1 MTCTRILRTSLVALL
16 SLALVPALARAQS
29 REQLQLMADLRMIQ
43 EQVARLQLAVGQIA
57 QQATALDK
65 RLEADREAAVK
76 AAADEQLRLNTLNQ
90 SVTVIREKLDDNT
103 TRSAQQ
109 AQELTALIASIR
121 IINDQ
126 LSTLTNLL
134 RPPVNPVDPDAPVT
148 APAPSAEGGAPGL
161 PPSPTNL
168 FNQAMSDYFSNKLDL
183 AIEGFEEFVEKFP
196 TAPDAPKAQY
206 YIGQS
211 YFDQR
216 RFKEAIAAYGKVIS
230 NYKDA
235 DEVPQAYFAQ
245 GRCYEELRQPGA
257 ARAAFQTI
265 IKLFPSSTEAL
276 MAQQRLKAPGNQ

>member
-1 MTCTRILRTSLVALL
+1 MTPTRFIRTSLAALL
-16 SLALVPALARAQS
+16 SLALVPALAGAQN
-29 REQLQLMADLRMIQ
+29 REQLQLMADLRMLQ
-43 EQVARLQLAVGQIA
+43 EQVARLQLAVSQIG
-57 QQATALDK
+57 QQAAALDK

-76 AAADEQLRLNTLNQ
+76 AAADEQLRLNALNQ
-90 SVTVIREKLDDNT
+90 NVTVIREKLDDNT
-103 TRSAQQ
+103 TRAAQQ

-134 RPPVNPVDPDAPVT
+134 RPPVNPVDPDVPATGPVSS
-148 APAPSAEGGAPGL
+148 PDGAAL
-161 PPSPTNL
+161 PPSPTSL
-168 FNQAMSDYFSNKLDL
+168 FNQAMSDYFSNNLEL

-216 RFKEAIAAYGKVIS
+216 RFKEAIAAYGKVIT

-265 IKLFPSSTEAL
+265 IKLYPNSTEAL

>member
-1 MTCTRILRTSLVALL
+1 MTPTRFIRTSLAALL
-16 SLALVPALARAQS
+16 SVALVPALAGAQN

-43 EQVARLQLAVGQIA
+43 EQVARLQLAVSQIG
-57 QQATALDK
+57 QQAAALDK

-76 AAADEQLRLNTLNQ
+76 AAADEQLRLNALTQ
-90 SVTVIREKLDDNT
+90 GVTIIREKLDDNT
-103 TRSAQQ
+103 TRAAQQ

-134 RPPVNPVDPDAPVT
+134 RPPVNPVDPDAPDTEPVSS
-148 APAPSAEGGAPGL
+148 PGGAAL
-161 PPSPTNL
+161 PPSPTSL
-168 FNQAMSDYFSNKLDL
+168 FNQAMSDYFSNNLQL

-216 RFKEAIAAYGKVIS
+216 RFKEAIAAYGKVIT

-257 ARAAFQTI
+257 ARAAFQAI
-265 IKLFPSSTEAL
+265 IKLFPNSTEAL